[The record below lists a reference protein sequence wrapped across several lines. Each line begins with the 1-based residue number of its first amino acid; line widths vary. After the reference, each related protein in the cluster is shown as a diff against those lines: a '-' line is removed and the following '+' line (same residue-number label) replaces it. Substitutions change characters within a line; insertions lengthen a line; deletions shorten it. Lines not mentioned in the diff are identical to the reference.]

1 VTALQDQ
8 RLLWISE
15 EPFEASEWPLLS
27 VSYKVEAR
35 SPHESLPELSR
46 RPYMV
51 VVLDFPASGW
61 RGAELLERVQ
71 KAAAGVPVLI
81 HDPAASPADAVRMAR
96 LGACQFLPADEEAV
110 ALIDLLRQE
119 RSTRAPA
126 PAAEHAS
133 GEEWE
138 RLLIGEGPEMR
149 QVRHIIRLVAGRR
162 STVLVTGETGTG
174 KELAARSLHLAS
186 QRNRGPW
193 VAVNCSALPENLLE
207 AELFG
212 HVKGAFTGAIQNR
225 VGRFEEAHGG
235 TLFLDEIGDLALGL
249 QAKLLRAVQEREV
262 QRLGSSETIRLNVR
276 LVAATNCDLAQR
288 VEQGRFREDLY
299 YRLNVVP
306 IAMPP
311 LRQRREDIPRLAAHF
326 VQKICSLEEIPC
338 KTLASPVSERLSQ
351 HSWPGNVRQLENAV
365 EMAVALSGD
374 RELLDVQD
382 FPLPTQVC
390 PASPLAAAGP
400 IVSVPDHG
408 MDYEQT
414 LALIERSIL
423 EQALQKTGG
432 NKKAAADMLG
442 LKRTTL
448 SAKVRSLEPAAA
460 LN

>member
-1 VTALQDQ
+1 MPILV
-8 RLLWISE
+8 
-15 EPFEASEWPLLS
+15 
-27 VSYKVEAR
+27 
-35 SPHESLPELSR
+35 
-46 RPYMV
+46 
-51 VVLDFPASGW
+51 
-61 RGAELLERVQ
+61 
-71 KAAAGVPVLI
+71 
-81 HDPAASPADAVRMAR
+81 HDPSASLSDAVRLTR
-96 LGACQFLPADEEAV
+96 LGACQFLSADDEAV
-110 ALIDLLRQE
+110 ALLDQLRDLRCPGDADRPVE
-119 RSTRAPA
+119 S
-126 PAAEHAS
+126 AS

-138 RLLIGEGPEMR
+138 RLLIGESHEMR

-186 QRNRGPW
+186 QRKRAPW

-225 VGRFEEAHGG
+225 VGRFEEAQGG

-249 QAKLLRAVQEREV
+249 QAKLLRVVQEREL
-262 QRLGSSETIRLNVR
+262 QRLGSSETVRLNVR
-276 LVAATNCDLAQR
+276 LVTATNCDLAQR

-306 IAMPP
+306 VHIPP
-311 LRQRREDIPRLAAHF
+311 LRQRRADIPVLAAHF
-326 VQKICSLEEIPC
+326 VQKICRLEDLAN
-338 KTLASPVSERLSQ
+338 KTLTSQAIERLSQ
-351 HSWPGNVRQLENAV
+351 RSWPGNVRQLENAV
-365 EMAVALSGD
+365 EMAVALSGT
-374 RELLDVQD
+374 RNLLDAGD
-382 FPLPTQVC
+382 FPLP
-390 PASPLAAAGP
+390 AAAPGPVPVLGAGP

-448 SAKVRSLEPAAA
+448 SAKVRSLEPVAA